1 MSFLKK
7 LFKEKADPR
16 MDTEVLRKRRDAA
29 DAMIILRRENGIVT
43 GLVARKDGT
52 YERFLEGELHGDN
65 EPAITKPD
73 GTKMW
78 FRNGKLHRDG
88 APAIEGP
95 DGRADYWINGE
106 PVHAP
111 PPVKAAE
118 AAKEQAAI
126 PAMIEQGTGQPITVA
141 RPIVLKKN
149 PAI

>member
-16 MDTEVLRKRRDAA
+16 MDTEVLRKRRDAD
-29 DAMIILRRENGIVT
+29 DALIILRRENGVVT
-43 GLVARKDGT
+43 GLVARRDGT
-52 YERFLEGELHGDN
+52 HERFLEGELHGDN

-78 FRNGKLHRDG
+78 FRKGKLHREG

-95 DGRADYWINGE
+95 DGRADYWLNGE

-111 PPVKAAE
+111 PPVKTVE
-118 AAKEQAAI
+118 AKRTIEAI
-126 PAMIEQGTGQPITVA
+126 APAIDQGTERAISVSKPITLR
-141 RPIVLKKN
+141 RPS
-149 PAI
+149 P

>member
-16 MDTEVLRKRRDAA
+16 MDTEVLRKRRDAD
-29 DAMIILRRENGIVT
+29 DALIILRRENGVVT

-52 YERFLEGELHGDN
+52 HERFLEGELHGDN

-78 FRNGKLHRDG
+78 FRNGKLHREG

-95 DGRADYWINGE
+95 DGRADYWLNGE

-118 AAKEQAAI
+118 AKKEIEAI
-126 PAMIEQGTGQPITVA
+126 APAIERGIEQTICVPRTITL
-141 RPIVLKKN
+141 RKPST
-149 PAI
+149 